1 MLLFGL
7 LFVLGVAC
15 HLHGLLPI
23 LPQTW
28 GSLVCNI
35 SSQAVPSSLC
45 QTYVLLKLSP
55 SRHSQVLIV
64 IASWPCVSVHPV
76 LDLSVCL
83 PASLRSPLTLLFS
96 SPHQIQAWSSF
107 SDTVKEECMWEC
119 EIDSHM
125 HSFNQC
131 FYWCLKQPSAQTETG
146 PKVKRGIPLDFISV
160 HLHILS
166 HSHTHVHIQTPI
178 DLTGLAGEST
188 SSLVTLEK
196 TGQPGLRGWRCEE
209 REMVGEWVAPKL
221 KVRSITSNI
230 QDKLSPSPFHLQPW
244 TAEQSL

>member
-1 MLLFGL
+1 M
-7 LFVLGVAC
+7 
-15 HLHGLLPI
+15 
-23 LPQTW
+23 
-28 GSLVCNI
+28 
-35 SSQAVPSSLC
+35 SLC
-45 QTYVLLKLSP
+45 IRFLTSLF
-55 SRHSQVLIV
+55 
-64 IASWPCVSVHPV
+64 
-76 LDLSVCL
+76 VCL
-83 PASLRSPLTLLFS
+83 PHSGLHSHYCFLHPTKFKHDPPSVTQWRRKA
-96 SPHQIQAWSSF
+96 
-107 SDTVKEECMWEC
+107 C

-131 FYWCLKQPSAQTETG
+131 FYWCLKQPSAQTESR
-146 PKVKRGIPLDFISV
+146 PKVKRGIPLDSV
-160 HLHILS
+160 HLHIRS
-166 HSHTHVHIQTPI
+166 HSHTHVHTQTPI

-209 REMVGEWVAPKL
+209 REMVGECVAPKL